1 MSDHYLTDVF
11 IDEGSNGLK
20 VMWVCDGQVMRDSLP
35 ARVVQEAL
43 PKENGF
49 YADEAYTADGDEW
62 TVAPFKDGAMPTNVR
77 SYQVSTYNRVLV
89 HEALRRNGFGGKKV
103 RITVT
108 LPVGDFYGVKPRN
121 DALINQKKAN
131 LLKPV
136 VNLADHP
143 LAEIKEVRV
152 SPEGVP
158 AWMNYL
164 LDDDGSQTV
173 EADESH
179 RILVVDQGGTT
190 IDLALIDGLGNIH
203 KFDSVRAGGFE
214 VADNLRPLLMSR
226 FDRKSIETHQL
237 DRAMRKGE
245 FSGES
250 IDEEL
255 QRACSPVES
264 RILTAME
271 QFSPDS
277 ESLDAVVYVGGL
289 SCLTADRLAARYGGT
304 TIKGDEFTI
313 VHGIT
318 KQFLHFSKSAQ
329 AIEHAE
335 N

>member
-1 MSDHYLTDVF
+1 MVEHDVTDIF
-11 IDEGSNGLK
+11 LDEGSNGLK
-20 VMWVCDGQVMRDSLP
+20 MMWLQDGEILRDRLP

-43 PKENGF
+43 PKSNGF
-49 YADEAYTADGDEW
+49 YADEAYRADGDEW
-62 TVAPFKDGAMPTNVR
+62 TVAPFKDGTMPTNVR
-77 SYQVSTYNRVLV
+77 SYQVSAYNRVLV
-89 HEALRRNGFGGKKV
+89 HEALRRNGFGGKRV
-103 RITVT
+103 RVTVT

-121 DALINQKKAN
+121 DALITQKKEN

-136 VNLADHP
+136 ISLADHP
-143 LAEIKEVRV
+143 LAEIVDVKV

-164 LDDDGSQTV
+164 LDDEGNQTV

-203 KFDSVRAGGFE
+203 KLASVRVGGFI
-214 VADNLRPLLMSR
+214 VAENLKTLLEKR
-226 FDRKSIETHQL
+226 FNRKSVETHQL
-237 DRAMRKGE
+237 DTAMRNGDFAGE
-245 FSGES
+245 DIS
-250 IDEEL
+250 EEL
-255 QRACSPVES
+255 GEACSPVET

-277 ESLDAVVYVGGL
+277 ASLDAVVYVGGL
-289 SCLTADRLAARYGGT
+289 SCLTADRLAARYGGN

-313 VHGIT
+313 VQGIT
-318 KQFLHFSKSAQ
+318 KQFLHFLKSAQ

-335 N
+335 D

>member
-1 MSDHYLTDVF
+1 MEHDITDVF

-20 VMWVCDGQVMRDSLP
+20 MMWLQGGKILRDRLP
-35 ARVVQEAL
+35 SRVVQEAL
-43 PKENGF
+43 PKNNGF
-49 YADEAYTADGDEW
+49 YADEAYTADGDDW
-62 TVAPFKDGAMPTNVR
+62 TVAPFNDGTMPTNVR
-77 SYQVSTYNRVLV
+77 SYQVSAYNRVLV

-108 LPVGDFYGVKPRN
+108 LPVGDFYAVKPRN
-121 DALINQKKAN
+121 DALINQKKEN

-136 VNLADHP
+136 ISLADHP
-143 LAEIKEVRV
+143 LAEIVDVRV

-164 LDDDGSQTV
+164 LDDNGSQTV
-173 EADESH
+173 EAGANH

-203 KFDSVRAGGFE
+203 KRDSVRVGGFM
-214 VADNLRPLLMSR
+214 VAANLQPLLMAR
-226 FDRKSIETHQL
+226 FNRKSIETHQL
-237 DRAMRKGE
+237 DTAMRDRKFAGE
-245 FSGES
+245 D
-250 IDEEL
+250 IDKEL
-255 QRACSPVES
+255 EQACSPVET